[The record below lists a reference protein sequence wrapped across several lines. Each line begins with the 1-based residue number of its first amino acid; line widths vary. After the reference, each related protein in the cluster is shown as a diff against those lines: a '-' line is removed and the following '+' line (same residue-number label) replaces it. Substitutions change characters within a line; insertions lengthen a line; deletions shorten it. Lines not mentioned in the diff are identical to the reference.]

1 MHSRPPAAVPNTPEP
16 TSNRT
21 GPEFK
26 WNAELGQPIPK
37 TPEPIAESTPESTAE
52 AMPTATTQTEPREDT
67 MPAATAQWHEQQGP
81 DGQRQWLIHN
91 PWPAAMADARADA
104 VARARADAQFM
115 AEVVATGIAAGM
127 EALQRTTTK
136 PQTPEYKK
144 KRSYGGQVIYN
155 NKRQAKRP
163 SLTDSMTKWTE
174 ITEDKFT
181 HGYRDKLQIEDVR
194 RWAEEIK
201 EWVPEAEMFRMFPD
215 IGYGVVLNPATT
227 TFPPDATTYTTDH
240 TTKYYYTP
248 HVDPCSAW
256 PDGVEQNVDAFF
268 NTHPEAKRDNALWG
282 FLM

>member
-52 AMPTATTQTEPREDT
+52 AMPTATTQTEPR
-67 MPAATAQWHEQQGP
+67 
-81 DGQRQWLIHN
+81 
-91 PWPAAMADARADA
+91 
-104 VARARADAQFM
+104 DAQFM
-115 AEVVATGIAAGM
+115 AEVVASGIVAGM

-181 HGYRDKLQIEDVR
+181 HGYRDSLQIEDVR
-194 RWAEEIK
+194 KWAEEIK
-201 EWVPEAEMFRMFPD
+201 KWVPEAEMFRMFAD
-215 IGYGVVLNPATT
+215 IGYCVVLNPATT

-256 PDGVEQNVDAFF
+256 PDGVEQHVDAFF